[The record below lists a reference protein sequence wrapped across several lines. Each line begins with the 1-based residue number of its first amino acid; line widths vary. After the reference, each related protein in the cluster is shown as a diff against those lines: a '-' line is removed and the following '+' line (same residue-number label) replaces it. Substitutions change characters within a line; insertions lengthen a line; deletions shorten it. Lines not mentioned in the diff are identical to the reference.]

1 MYLLALITAVLA
13 AVTGLEWLA
22 RNILAFPV
30 WKRAFHLDP
39 GYTYRAPAPSVRLSV
54 VVACKDEEK
63 NIKQCARHIL
73 RQDYANFELVLVDD
87 RSSDGTRRIIENL
100 AREDDRVRTV
110 AIDEL
115 PDGWCGKNHAMQ
127 RGIEAADGEWIAMTD
142 ADCSLRNPCM
152 LSQAMAYAAGENADM
167 VTLLPT
173 LRMVG
178 FWEKLLLP
186 VCAGILLIWFPPK
199 KVNDPAKKQA
209 FANGQFMLMSREAY
223 ETVGR
228 HETVKGS
235 LIEDIDIARQVKRH
249 GLHLR
254 FAPTRD
260 LFEVRMYS
268 SLRAIVNGWI
278 RIFMG
283 AFRSLSGLLAE
294 LAILVGR
301 GLTPLLTTILAWSMY
316 LGHVGVGDTW
326 MLCGIIATSA
336 LVLQL
341 VMMVR
346 YYHHAGDP
354 PLLGLLYPFTTC
366 VISGILVMTICKLL
380 PGAKITWRD
389 TVYDIGN

>member
-1 MYLLALITAVLA
+1 MYLFALITAVLA

-39 GYTYRAPAPSVRLSV
+39 GYASPAAVPSVRLSV
-54 VVACKDEEK
+54 VVACKDEEDT
-63 NIKQCARHIL
+63 IEDCARHIL
-73 RQDYANFELVLVDD
+73 RQDYDNFELVLVDD
-87 RSSDGTRRIIENL
+87 RSSDGTRRIIEHL

-110 AIDEL
+110 TIDEL
-115 PDGWCGKNHAMQ
+115 PEGWCGKNHAMQ

-152 LSQAMAYAAGENADM
+152 LSKAMAYAAGEHADM

-173 LRMVG
+173 LQMVG

-199 KVNDPAKKQA
+199 KVNDPRRKQA
-209 FANGQFMLMSREAY
+209 FANGQFMLMTREAY
-223 ETVGR
+223 ETIGR
-228 HETVKGS
+228 HEAVKGS
-235 LIEDIDIARQVKRH
+235 LIEDIDIARRVKDR

-268 SLRAIVNGWI
+268 SLRALVNGWI
-278 RIFMG
+278 RIFIG
-283 AFRSLSGLLAE
+283 AFRSLRGLLAE
-294 LAILVGR
+294 LAILLGR
-301 GLTPLLTTILAWSMY
+301 GLAPLLTTILGWTMY
-316 LGHVGVGDTW
+316 LGHVGAGDTW
-326 MLCGIIATSA
+326 MLCGIIATAA
-336 LVLQL
+336 LLLQL

-346 YYHHAGDP
+346 YYRHAGAP
-354 PLLGLLYPFTTC
+354 PALGLLYHFTTC
-366 VISGILVMTICKLL
+366 VVSAILVMTMCKLL
-380 PGAKITWRD
+380 PGATITWRD
-389 TVYDIGN
+389 TVYDAGN